1 MMNPGRII
9 KAVSLTAF
17 FPFFFF
23 DDSPNTKQEKF
34 MFCENFSFLMIL
46 LGLGKGRSVGFYFG
60 LFLEVTKEN
69 LMICF

>member
-1 MMNPGRII
+1 
-9 KAVSLTAF
+9 
-17 FPFFFF
+17 
-23 DDSPNTKQEKF
+23 

-69 LMICF
+69 LMICFLIQRRKNAEDITKLCPKLTENVTSTA